1 MLYGW
6 ELKKQINRLVEDWR
20 TRNEKQIDEEL
31 IEVDEIKK
39 KAKRTIRTTWSKWKW
54 KRYWNLREEK
64 KRSGKRVFGRENEP
78 SWFWFWL

>member
-20 TRNEKQIDEEL
+20 TRNEKQMDEEL

-39 KAKRTIRTTWSKWKW
+39 KRLK
-54 KRYWNLREEK
+54 
-64 KRSGKRVFGRENEP
+64 EP
-78 SWFWFWL
+78 